1 MRRTWR
7 FSFFGTAT
15 PLRHRE
21 NIRLDRRRTFK
32 LNTEKF
38 VLKRKIGVFSDL
50 LNGLIRVSALDR
62 VFKQLTGQRIHPN
75 LMRAAAVFGLDVE
88 GVAQP

>member
-38 VLKRKIGVFSDL
+38 ALKRKIGVFSDL
-50 LNGLIRVSALDR
+50 LNGLIRVGALDG
-62 VFKQLTGQRIHPN
+62 VFKQLPGQRIHPN
-75 LMRAAAVFGLDVE
+75 LMRAAAFGFDVE